1 MGQKCAATS
10 AGGEQLSHVLEL
22 QLYCTLSLR
31 TFSSY
36 LTSWW
41 FPKKETNPSLVQN
54 MNQGKISKILLE
66 GILLISELA
75 CPQVE
80 LLGDLN
86 KLLQVKNLNSV

>member
-1 MGQKCAATS
+1 
-10 AGGEQLSHVLEL
+10 
-22 QLYCTLSLR
+22 
-31 TFSSY
+31 
-36 LTSWW
+36 
-41 FPKKETNPSLVQN
+41 